1 MPILQGSVMH
11 VTILDHVIHLIDC
24 SIRFEIQ
31 LMGAVHLD
39 TSQSCRR
46 SAATLFLLHIQV
58 VVI

>member
-1 MPILQGSVMH
+1 MH
-11 VTILDHVIHLIDC
+11 VKILDRVIHLIDC

-39 TSQSCRR
+39 TPQSLHW
-46 SAATLFLLHIQV
+46 SAATLFLIHIQV